1 MQIAQMC
8 WLNRMVRWQLTIAL
22 NTFVR
27 PAQYA
32 AEDITTPQAIG
43 QVCCFLARRPGLEVR
58 PKVISGFGT
67 SMLSPSMQDVISMSL
82 YYILKHYDCLLELE
96 REGEEAPGS
105 RERKE
110 DLNMNPF
117 YRIIPETR

>member
-1 MQIAQMC
+1 
-8 WLNRMVRWQLTIAL
+8 MVRWQLTIAL

-43 QVCCFLARRPGLEVR
+43 QVCCFLARSPGLEVR

-67 SMLSPSMQDVISMSL
+67 SMLSPSMISMSL
-82 YYILKHYDCLLELE
+82 YYILKHYDCLLELK

-117 YRIIPETR
+117 YKIIPETR